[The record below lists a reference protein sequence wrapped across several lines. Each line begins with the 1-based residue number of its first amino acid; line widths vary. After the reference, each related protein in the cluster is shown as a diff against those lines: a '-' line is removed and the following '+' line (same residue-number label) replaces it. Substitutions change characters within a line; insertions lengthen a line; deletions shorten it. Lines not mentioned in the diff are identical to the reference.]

1 VTAQTGDGGVDVV
14 SSIWGVQVK
23 HYVGSVPVDELRA
36 TMGAALALG
45 LQPMLWTSGS
55 LTESGRQF
63 ADLAL
68 IPVVHYNAETA
79 EINGLNM
86 PATEALND
94 GLATAQS

>member
-1 VTAQTGDGGVDVV
+1 
-14 SSIWGVQVK
+14 
-23 HYVGSVPVDELRA
+23 
-36 TMGAALALG
+36 
-45 LQPMLWTSGS
+45 